1 MTAPALVQ
9 ASSDPLSPIRATLEA
24 IAAQPGQRPWQG
36 ISPDLTVP
44 DLTAPDLTAPVL
56 TVDDKGGWIRATE
69 LFSGDALE
77 DFLDTAKQ
85 RWRATPHAAAALAWK
100 CYSYWL
106 ALPAV
111 LGYAAAR
118 RVPLLRPDAVSWQW
132 SAQQP
137 FLRVGLG
144 SVEVAVLPSDPLALG
159 TGEARLAA
167 GIRVVADDDALLAE
181 LRASLID
188 EHLAPLL
195 ENVRRGLHVG
205 RRTFW
210 GSLASG
216 VAHGLSRA
224 ADVVPG
230 PTLDTAD
237 RVLGAL
243 GVRDLVE
250 LGPRDGGRA
259 GLSVQR
265 KTCCLAFT
273 LPEPKI
279 CSGCCIR

>member
-1 MTAPALVQ
+1 MTVPTVALG
-9 ASSDPLSPIRATLEA
+9 SPDPLSPIRDTLRA
-24 IAAQPGQRPWQG
+24 MASRPGGQSLHG
-36 ISPDLTVP
+36 ISPELIVDRTDGWVP
-44 DLTAPDLTAPVL
+44 
-56 TVDDKGGWIRATE
+56 ATE
-69 LFSGDALE
+69 LVSGAAMD

-106 ALPAV
+106 ALPTV

-118 RVPLLRPDAVSWQW
+118 RVVLLRPESVMWKW

-137 FLRVGLG
+137 FLQVGLT
-144 SVEVAVLPSDPLALG
+144 SVGVAVLASDPLAAA
-159 TGEARLAA
+159 TRRARLAA
-167 GIRVVADDDALLAE
+167 GIRVVADESALLGE
-181 LRASLID
+181 MRTSLVD

-195 ENVRRGLHVG
+195 ERVRDGIHISS
-205 RRTFW
+205 RTFW

-216 VAHGLSRA
+216 MAHGLSRA

-230 PTLDTAD
+230 PTLETAD
-237 RVLGAL
+237 QVLSAL
-243 GVRDLVE
+243 GLRDLVE
-250 LGPRDGGRA
+250 IGPRGGGQA
-259 GLSVQR
+259 GLSVHR

>member
-1 MTAPALVQ
+1 MTAPTVVPG
-9 ASSDPLSPIRATLEA
+9 STDPLSPIRATLRA
-24 IAAQPGQRPWQG
+24 MAARPDQRPLQG
-36 ISPDLTVP
+36 ISPNLT
-44 DLTAPDLTAPVL
+44 L
-56 TVDDKGGWIRATE
+56 DDTGGWTRATD
-69 LFSGDALE
+69 LISGEALD

-85 RWRATPHAAAALAWK
+85 RWCATPHAAAALAWK

-118 RVPLLRPDAVSWQW
+118 RVALMRPDAVWWKW
-132 SAQQP
+132 SPQQP
-137 FLRVGLG
+137 FLTVGLT

-159 TGEARLAA
+159 TRATRPGAEV
-167 GIRVVADDDALLAE
+167 RVVPDEDALLAE
-181 LRASLID
+181 LRTSLVD

-195 ENVRRGLHVG
+195 DNVRRGLHIG
-205 RRTFW
+205 SRTFW
-210 GSLASG
+210 GSFASG

-230 PTLDTAD
+230 TTLDTAES
-237 RVLGAL
+237 VLGAL
-243 GVRDLVE
+243 GVRDLVD

-265 KTCCLAFT
+265 RTCCLAFT